1 MAFIGVQP
9 TSIPLTSSDITDG
22 IISTAKIADDA
33 VTSAKIPANAVT
45 DSELNLGSDYAFTGT
60 VSGTPTSRKLLR
72 TITISSNTNSI
83 SFVHG
88 ANGVVLDSTYSRYE
102 ITVDSAVPSA
112 TDAPQLILLVS
123 TNGGSSYHTTDAYNS
138 TYHRHYSNG
147 STTGND
153 SAYVNDFAL
162 NHDQGVSAT
171 ANNGGA
177 TGTIIVDNLGTA
189 SRTVFN
195 GNFFGFGASSYYIHS
210 NSIGALAST
219 AIVNAIAIAFTNGD
233 IASAKFKLFGVL

>member
-9 TSIPLTSSDITDG
+9 TSAPLTSSDITDG

-45 DSELNLGSDYAFTGT
+45 DSELNLGSNFAFTGT
-60 VSGTPTSRKLLR
+60 VSGTPTSKKLLR

-102 ITVDSAVPSA
+102 ITVDSAVPSTNA
-112 TDAPQLILLVS
+112 VQILLLVS

-138 TYHRHYSNG
+138 SYHRHYSNG
-147 STTGND
+147 SSTGND

-162 NHDQGVSAT
+162 NHDQSMSST
-171 ANNGGA
+171 ASNGGVD
-177 TGTIIVDNLGTA
+177 GSIVVTNLGTA
-189 SRTVFN
+189 HRTVFN
-195 GNFFGFGASSYYIHS
+195 GNFFGFGSGSYLIHTNTIGAYASSSATI
-210 NSIGALAST
+210 
-219 AIVNAIAIAFTNGD
+219 NAIAIAFASGD
-233 IASAKFKLFGVL
+233 IASGKFKLFGVN